1 MEEEGEEDDEHA
13 LERIL
18 SGDIYKEENKTF
30 DYVGSERALTS
41 EDEAWVVP
49 LLVMSGVSV
58 TVVLVYQVPSMMRG
72 TSMEPCGG
80 AEAQRGAS
88 V

>member
-30 DYVGSERALTS
+30 DYVFYNHNNKRALLTNTFISTRNTRMGLLEIITYATS
-41 EDEAWVVP
+41 
-49 LLVMSGVSV
+49 
-58 TVVLVYQVPSMMRG
+58 
-72 TSMEPCGG
+72 
-80 AEAQRGAS
+80 
-88 V
+88 